1 MVADY
6 TTFSPLSRTW
16 VFQAEKELTD
26 EEIAQG
32 KKLIQEF
39 IENWTS
45 HRVDLPANGDILF
58 RRFLVFVADDQRV
71 AVGGCS
77 QDSLMR
83 FIHMLGTE
91 WNNPLLERTQVAYRQ
106 TPDSPVEILPLDQLK
121 DAYQKGVIQDTTL
134 VYDNLVNTLEKFETS
149 WLKPLKESWHKRFV

>member
-16 VFQAEKELTD
+16 VFQAENELTD
-26 EEIAQG
+26 EQIAQG
-32 KKLIQEF
+32 KQLIQDF
-39 IENWTS
+39 IGNWTS
-45 HRVDLPANGDILF
+45 HRVDLPAFGDILH

-83 FIHMLGTE
+83 FIQLLGTE

-106 TPDSPVEILPLDQLK
+106 APESPIDILPLDQLK
-121 DAYQKGVIQDTTL
+121 DAYEQGVIQDTPL
-134 VYDNLVNTLEKFETS
+134 VYDNLVNTLDKFEKG
-149 WLKPLKESWHKRFV
+149 WLKPLNESWHKRFV